1 MTKKVINISVDKK
14 LDDLMNDLFGNK
26 SKYVEYLI
34 LEDMK
39 KHLTEEQ
46 LKNIDVI

>member
-39 KHLTEEQ
+39 KHLTRAI
-46 LKNIDVI
+46 KKY